1 MRRNPA
7 SRRSVAY
14 VGYGT
19 SAASYRAVDNHIYDR
34 VRCFL
39 VRPHKVQGR
48 CTRRLPVTMSTAN
61 WACFSSSACTLGH
74 AVRVMMK
81 PVGKLDAGNPRVP
94 FDERGG
100 ETERGPTRH
109 RALPQFY

>member
-1 MRRNPA
+1 
-7 SRRSVAY
+7 
-14 VGYGT
+14 
-19 SAASYRAVDNHIYDR
+19 
-34 VRCFL
+34 
-39 VRPHKVQGR
+39 
-48 CTRRLPVTMSTAN
+48 MSTAN

-100 ETERGPTRH
+100 ETDAVL
-109 RALPQFY
+109 RATALFLDSTKSNFLSD